1 MNRSRSVSTLTSR
14 LIALLLPLLGF
25 GLVYGLPM
33 LGLHFAVEHGLYVA
47 SAATVVPFLRAT
59 PLERI
64 AEVRGYHE
72 HDGRRCAH
80 VVLAELDGAPEFEC
94 CVWVDELHV
103 EGVHTAAPLPPVDR
117 EKVEGVSDPHP
128 LFLRSQEKLSGDAT
142 ENRTSCTCGH
152 RAAIHLASLGGGC
165 WATRPEGGLACECE
179 QYTPDLFRGGTKNP
193 QASHVVDADKLGW

>member
-1 MNRSRSVSTLTSR
+1 MNRPPIVKRAA
-14 LIALLLPLLGF
+14 IALLLPLLGF
-25 GLVYGLPM
+25 ALLYGLPM
-33 LGLHFAVEHGLYVA
+33 LGMKVAVDHGWYVA
-47 SAATVVPFLRAT
+47 SAATIVPFLRAT

-64 AEVRGYHE
+64 SEVLGYHE
-72 HDGRRCAH
+72 HDRRRCAH

-94 CVWVDELHV
+94 CIWVDELHV
-103 EGVHTAAPLPPVDR
+103 EGV
-117 EKVEGVSDPHP
+117 SDPHP
-128 LFLRSQEKLSGDAT
+128 LVPVDREKLSGDAT

-193 QASHVVDADKLGW
+193 QASHVTDAGKLGC